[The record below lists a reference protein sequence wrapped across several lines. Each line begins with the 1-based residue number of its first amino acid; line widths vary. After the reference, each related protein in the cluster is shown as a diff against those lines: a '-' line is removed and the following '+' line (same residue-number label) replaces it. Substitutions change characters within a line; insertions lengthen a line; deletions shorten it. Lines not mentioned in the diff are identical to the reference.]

1 MRDDRRE
8 FRADLDTMT
17 SAEFRGRIRRLLARH
32 PAAVAAGVSVTDA
45 VQVAYELFSNAL
57 RHGSPPRVCRVVLT
71 EDPCLRIEVDDAS
84 PSSPR
89 FRDAD
94 DTGGLG
100 MLLVDR
106 MSSSWGVL
114 RRGDRKT
121 VWAELTGAGASGR
134 CAH

>member
-17 SAEFRGRIRRLLARH
+17 SAEFRGRVQRLLTRH
-32 PAAVAAGVSVTDA
+32 PSALAAGLSVTDA

-57 RHGSPPRVCRVVLT
+57 RHGSPPRACRVVLT
-71 EDPCLRIEVDDAS
+71 DAPCLRIEIDDAS
-84 PSSPR
+84 PTSPR

-114 RRGDRKT
+114 HRGNRKT
-121 VWAELTGAGASGR
+121 VWAELTGTGAPDRGAS
-134 CAH
+134 